1 MFSLSLQIALVAVLI
16 ERLTGYPKLLHNA
29 VGHPVEWMGALIAR
43 LDGAMNLERDP
54 FRLRRAKGV
63 AALVILLAAVA
74 LVTIPLSVW
83 LRGQVWGWLAE
94 AVLAT
99 SLIAQQSLKAH
110 VRAVYDGLTRSL
122 AEGRKA
128 VSMIVGRDP
137 NALDEAGVSRAAI
150 ESLAESTSDGV
161 VAPVLALALGGL
173 PGIALYKAINTA
185 DSMIGH
191 KDDRHH
197 AFGWAAARLDDLV
210 NLIPARISGLLIA
223 AAASLTSPRKG
234 ADALA
239 AMRDDARKHDSPN
252 AGWPEAATA
261 GALGIR
267 LGGPRAYHG
276 EMVDLPWFGSG
287 RTELGADDIRLAL
300 ALYGRTLTL
309 GAALLALL
317 ALLLVA
323 TSA

>member
-16 ERLTGYPKLLHNA
+16 ERLTGYPKIVHDA
-29 VGHPVEWMGALIAR
+29 IGHPVEWMGALIAR
-43 LDGAMNLERDP
+43 LDEAMNLERDP
-54 FRLRRAKGV
+54 FWLRRAKGV
-63 AALVILLAAVA
+63 AALAALLAVVA
-74 LVTIPLSVW
+74 FATVPVSVW
-83 LRGQVWGWLAE
+83 LRGEVWGWLAE
-94 AVLAT
+94 AVIAT

-110 VRAVYDGLTRSL
+110 VRAVHDGLRASL
-122 AEGRKA
+122 ADGRRA

-191 KDDRHH
+191 KNDRHR

-210 NLIPARISGLLIA
+210 NLIPARLCGLLIA

-234 ADALA
+234 AAALA
-239 AMRDDARKHDSPN
+239 AMWQDARKHQSPN

-267 LGGPRAYHG
+267 LGGPRAYQG

-309 GAALLALL
+309 GAALMA
-317 ALLLVA
+317 LVA
-323 TSA
+323 LVALFW